1 MNKLVQ
7 SNILRFVLILLF
19 QVLVCKGINLNQ
31 GNFQYFHV
39 LFYPI
44 AILLLPIEMPRP
56 YLLLCAFALGFSI
69 DVFYDSLGVHA
80 SASVFLAY
88 TRSFIL
94 RILEPRGGYNTN
106 TAGLGNME
114 FSWFIS
120 YLSIGM
126 IIFLIAYFS
135 MDAFSFVYIGRI
147 ILNTLFSFILS
158 VSLILIYQ
166 VIFRSRT

>member
-1 MNKLVQ
+1 MNKLIQ
-7 SNILRFVLILLF
+7 SNILRFILILLF

-31 GNFQYFHV
+31 GSFQYFHV

-44 AILLLPIEMPRP
+44 AILLLPVNMPKP
-56 YLLLCAFALGFSI
+56 YVLLSAFALGI
-69 DVFYDSLGVHA
+69 MVDVFYDSLGIHA

-88 TRSFIL
+88 ARSYIL
-94 RILEPRGGYNTN
+94 KILEPRGGYSVKNS
-106 TAGLGNME
+106 GLENME

-120 YLSIGM
+120 YLSISM
-126 IIFLIAYFS
+126 VIFLVVYFS
-135 MDAFSFVYIGRI
+135 MDAFSFVYFGRI
-147 ILNTLFSFILS
+147 VLNTLFSFILS

>member
-1 MNKLVQ
+1 MNKLIQ

-31 GNFQYFHV
+31 GSFQYFHV

-44 AILLLPIEMPRP
+44 AILLLPVDMPKP
-56 YLLLCAFALGFSI
+56 YVLLSAFALGI
-69 DVFYDSLGVHA
+69 MVDVFYDSLGVHA

-88 TRSFIL
+88 ARSYIL
-94 RILEPRGGYNTN
+94 KILEPRGGYSVK

-120 YLSIGM
+120 YLSISM
-126 IIFLIAYFS
+126 VIFLAVYFS
-135 MDAFSFVYIGRI
+135 MDAFSFVYFGRI
-147 ILNTLFSFILS
+147 VLNTLFSFILS

>member
-1 MNKLVQ
+1 MNKLIQ
-7 SNILRFVLILLF
+7 SNILRFILILLF

-31 GNFQYFHV
+31 GSFQYFHV

-44 AILLLPIEMPRP
+44 AILLLPADMPKP
-56 YLLLCAFALGFSI
+56 YVLLSAFVLGI
-69 DVFYDSLGVHA
+69 MVDIFYDSLGVHA

-88 TRSFIL
+88 ARSYIL
-94 RILEPRGGYNTN
+94 RILEPRGGYSVKTM
-106 TAGLGNME
+106 GLGNME

-120 YLSIGM
+120 YVSISM
-126 IIFLIAYFS
+126 VIFLAVYFS
-135 MDAFSFVYIGRI
+135 MDAFSFVYFGRI
-147 ILNTLFSFILS
+147 VLNTLFSFILS

>member
-1 MNKLVQ
+1 MNKLIQ
-7 SNILRFVLILLF
+7 SNILRFILILLF

-31 GNFQYFHV
+31 GSFQYFHV

-44 AILLLPIEMPRP
+44 AILLLPVDMPKP
-56 YLLLCAFALGFSI
+56 YVLLSAFVLGI
-69 DVFYDSLGVHA
+69 MVDIFYDSLGVHA

-88 TRSFIL
+88 ARSYIL
-94 RILEPRGGYNTN
+94 RILEPRGGYSVKTM
-106 TAGLGNME
+106 GLGNME

-120 YLSIGM
+120 YVSISM
-126 IIFLIAYFS
+126 VIFLAVYFS
-135 MDAFSFVYIGRI
+135 MDAFSFVYFGRI
-147 ILNTLFSFILS
+147 VLNTLFSFILS